1 MGMSM
6 TIEAALVWAYR
17 DELVKAA
24 VEPRNLAAA
33 FGGPGRMRGGHEAAD
48 AAASL
53 WARPDNAF
61 GVVPVDCGDEPHRD
75 ALAIHA
81 AVLALDAIEPVLPDD
96 WCGWGD
102 VDLGPCAAAVAHDVR
117 ARLLDAGGLRLRNPL
132 SVIIRRIALLGL
144 PDAGLD
150 EPELLVECGANGK
163 PRWFRR
169 VEVQDAFGKPLIV
182 EVDGYDRANRRPFPD
197 AYARQYLDPSPVEA
211 LVARLELEA
220 WRAALDVLVEDLEGA
235 LEEVELLPSSL
246 PERPWEAAASRVLPD
261 LTAGPR
267 PVFSLR
273 PRKTA

>member
-48 AAASL
+48 AAANL

-132 SVIIRRIALLGL
+132 SVIIRRNALLGL
-144 PDAGLD
+144 PDAVLD
-150 EPELLVECGANGK
+150 EPELKIVEAHGK

-169 VEVQDAFGKPLIV
+169 IEVKDAFGRPLIT
-182 EVDGYDRANRRPFPD
+182 EVDGYDRSKKRPYPD
-197 AYARQYLDPSPVEA
+197 AYPKQYLDPSPVEA

-220 WRAALDVLVEDLEGA
+220 WRAALDVLVEDLSGA
-235 LEEVELLPSSL
+235 LEEVDLLPSSL
-246 PERPWEAAASRVLPD
+246 PERPWEAAVSRVLPD

-267 PVFSLR
+267 PVFALR